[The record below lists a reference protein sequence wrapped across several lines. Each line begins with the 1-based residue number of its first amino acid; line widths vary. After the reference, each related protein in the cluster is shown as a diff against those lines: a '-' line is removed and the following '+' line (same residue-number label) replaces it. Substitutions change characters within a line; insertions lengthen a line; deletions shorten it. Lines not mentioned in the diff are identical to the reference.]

1 MTNEVNYCRSLS
13 LLKKNHFTISNKLKK
28 TIEEGLTFMN
38 VNVAGLK
45 PLVTLKKKIQLCQK
59 IYILQNIKKSLL
71 SF

>member
-1 MTNEVNYCRSLS
+1 MTNEVSHCRSLS
-13 LLKKNHFTISNKLKK
+13 LLTISNKLKK

>member
-1 MTNEVNYCRSLS
+1 
-13 LLKKNHFTISNKLKK
+13 
-28 TIEEGLTFMN
+28 MN

-45 PLVTLKKKIQLCQK
+45 PLVTLKKKIQLCQI